1 MVSAAKDNKGFT
13 LVELAIVIAIIGILA
28 TVTIVGV
35 SSLVNDA
42 NETAAFAKASRVY
55 AEHFLEKNDR
65 DLTKKYYVEVDGKYY
80 FEIIDGEL
88 QTEPKKNAPEDAQ
101 KIN

>member
-1 MVSAAKDNKGFT
+1 MKKTNKKRGFT

-42 NETAAFAKASRVY
+42 NEKAALTEARAIYTK
-55 AEHFLEKNDR
+55 HFLENIDM
-65 DLTKKYYVEVDGKYY
+65 DLNQNYYVEVDGKYY

-88 QTEPKKNAPEDAQ
+88 KTEALDEAPANAT
-101 KIN
+101 KIP

>member
-1 MVSAAKDNKGFT
+1 MKKTNKKRGFT

-42 NETAAFAKASRVY
+42 NEKAAFTKASRIY
-55 AEHFLEKNDR
+55 AEDFLGKNDI
-65 DLTKKYYVEVDGKYY
+65 DLNQKYYVDVDGKYY

>member
-1 MVSAAKDNKGFT
+1 MKKTNKKRGFT
-13 LVELAIVIAIIGILA
+13 LVELAIVLAIIGILA

-42 NETAAFAKASRVY
+42 NEKAAFTEASRIY
-55 AEHFLEKNDR
+55 AEYVMENIDM
-65 DLTKKYYVEVDGKYY
+65 DLTKKYYVDVDGKYY
-80 FEIIDGEL
+80 FEIIGGEL